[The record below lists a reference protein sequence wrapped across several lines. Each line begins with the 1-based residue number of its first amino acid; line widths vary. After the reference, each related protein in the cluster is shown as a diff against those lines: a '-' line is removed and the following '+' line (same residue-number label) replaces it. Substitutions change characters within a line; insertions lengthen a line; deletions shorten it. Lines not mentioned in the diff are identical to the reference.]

1 MMATE
6 KTPLAHNIRYFR
18 KMKRMSQE
26 ELSQALDI
34 KRSNIAAYESK
45 SVEPRLRIIL
55 KLAKLFNVSV
65 RTLIETKINDGDEY
79 LSYDQD
85 TYDPAKVNLVPMDL
99 EQNNDISEF
108 VEKSMKI
115 RKILEGFKA
124 FYNFKKNNLKDS
136 TPQQEK
142 LLFDID
148 NFISLLEHLM
158 NYNESVI
165 KALISKRRSSS
176 TTNSY

>member
-148 NFISLLEHLM
+148 NFIQLMEHLLS
-158 NYNESVI
+158 YNESVI
-165 KALISKRRSSS
+165 NALTRQTESSVK
-176 TTNSY
+176 